1 MNKDIRMK
9 PIKGHKSLRSGRY
22 SHVGCVYH
30 LTFTTKDR
38 QKYFSKFALARQF
51 INVLKRDEALGFT
64 KTLAFV
70 VMPDHL
76 HWLVELV
83 SGSLNRAVKRI
94 KSVFTKYAGLA
105 VWGYGFHDHGIRS
118 DELLINVARY
128 IVANPLRAGLFD
140 RMGSYLHWDSMWLK

>member
-22 SHVGCVYH
+22 SHVGYVYH

-38 QKYFSKFALARQF
+38 QKYFSEFTLARQF
-51 INVLKRDEALGFT
+51 INILKRDQALGFT

-70 VMPDHL
+70 VMPDHV

-83 SGSLNRAVKRI
+83 SGSLDRAVKRI
-94 KSVFTKYAGLA
+94 KSVFTKDAGLA
-105 VWGYGFHDHGIRS
+105 VWGYGFHDHAIRS
-118 DELLINVARY
+118 DESLINVARY
-128 IVANPLRAGLFD
+128 IVANPLRAGLVNRVED
-140 RMGSYLHWDSMWLK
+140 YSHWDSIWLE